1 MLRLRQNVLPWR
13 IEERIDG
20 MRRKSTDVTDAELA
34 VLQVLWNKGSQ
45 TIREVAATLDPP
57 NQDVYY
63 ATVKKL
69 LERLEAKGF
78 VRRQPQG
85 IAFLYE
91 ATVER
96 NELIGQRLRALSD
109 SLCDGSVTPLLT
121 QLAQHERL
129 NKKQQA
135 ALMALIDELA
145 TGEAKDLKPRGRRQ

>member
-1 MLRLRQNVLPWR
+1 MT
-13 IEERIDG
+13 
-20 MRRKSTDVTDAELA
+20 RKARDVTEAELA
-34 VLQVLWNKGSQ
+34 VLQALWSRGLQ
-45 TIREVAATLDPP
+45 TIRELAAVLDAPH
-57 NQDVYY
+57 QDVYY

-85 IAFLYE
+85 IAYRYE
-91 ATVER
+91 ATVGR
-96 NELIGQRLRALSD
+96 DELVGQRLRVIAE

-129 NKKQQA
+129 TKKQQA

-145 TGEAKDLKPRGRRQ
+145 ADEGKQTKPQGRRQ